1 MKLLDE
7 FREPEVITKAAE
19 EIRRRADPI
28 RHYRIM
34 EVWGAHTHARDLQLR
49 SERALAGHAVAP
61 EDGGISLEA
70 AWHYRGFN
78 TLESMT

>member
-19 EIRRRADPI
+19 EVCCRADPI

-34 EVWGAHTHARDLQLR
+34 KVCGGPTHAICSFGLKDVLPATRLLPR
-49 SERALAGHAVAP
+49 TEES
-61 EDGGISLEA
+61 
-70 AWHYRGFN
+70 AWRLPWQYRGFN
-78 TLESMT
+78 TMEATT

>member
-34 EVWGAHTHARDLQLR
+34 EVCGGHMHARACSR
-49 SERALAGHAVAP
+49 PG
-61 EDGGISLEA
+61 
-70 AWHYRGFN
+70 
-78 TLESMT
+78 

>member
-1 MKLLDE
+1 MKLRDE

-34 EVWGAHTHARDLQLR
+34 KVCGGHT
-49 SERALAGHAVAP
+49 RAICNSGLKDVLPATRLLPRTA
-61 EDGGISLEA
+61 DS
-70 AWHYRGFN
+70 AWRLPWQYCGFN
-78 TLESMT
+78 TMEAMT

>member
-1 MKLLDE
+1 MKLRDE

-34 EVWGAHTHARDLQLR
+34 EVCDGQTHAICSFGLKDDLPATWLLPRMEESAR
-49 SERALAGHAVAP
+49 SFLGSIADSTPMEG
-61 EDGGISLEA
+61 
-70 AWHYRGFN
+70 
-78 TLESMT
+78 MT

>member
-34 EVWGAHTHARDLQLR
+34 EY
-49 SERALAGHAVAP
+49 AV
-61 EDGGISLEA
+61 DTRTRFA
-70 AWHYRGFN
+70 A
-78 TLESMT
+78 SV

>member
-1 MKLLDE
+1 MKLLHE
-7 FREPEVITKAAE
+7 FHKPEVITKAAE

-34 EVWGAHTHARDLQLR
+34 EVCGGHTHAICSFGLKDVLPTPWLT
-49 SERALAGHAVAP
+49 P

>member
-1 MKLLDE
+1 MKLRDE

-34 EVWGAHTHARDLQLR
+34 KVCGGHT
-49 SERALAGHAVAP
+49 RAICNSGLKDVLPATRC
-61 EDGGISLEA
+61 S
-70 AWHYRGFN
+70 RGRQSQPVGCLGSIADS
-78 TLESMT
+78 TPRKR

>member
-1 MKLLDE
+1 MKLRDE

-34 EVWGAHTHARDLQLR
+34 KVCGGHTRAICNSGLKDVLPATRLLQR
-49 SERALAGHAVAP
+49 TS
-61 EDGGISLEA
+61 
-70 AWHYRGFN
+70 AWRLPWQYRGFN
-78 TLESMT
+78 AMEAMT